1 KRFIEIQVVDNVEKV
16 FHEIERVPLREAFKG
31 VDKVQTVGLA
41 VSQKNLEYILENVA
55 KTGVYRIVPLADMFM
70 RSAIEPYDGT
80 ILASAFTNT
89 IYYRNKNLWK

>member
-1 KRFIEIQVVDNVEKV
+1 MLQEKIVARDPVWILEGGQVANFSTDDRNTFVLT
-16 FHEIERVPLREAFKG
+16 RLQRG
-31 VDKVQTVGLA
+31 VKF
-41 VSQKNLEYILENVA
+41 LENVA